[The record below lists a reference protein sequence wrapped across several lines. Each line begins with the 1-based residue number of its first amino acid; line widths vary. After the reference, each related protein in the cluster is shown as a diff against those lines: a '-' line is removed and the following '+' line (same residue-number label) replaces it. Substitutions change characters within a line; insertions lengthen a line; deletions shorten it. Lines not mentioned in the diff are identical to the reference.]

1 MHAQFSSNI
10 DGVANTWAPITM
22 KAKHAQPPVIH
33 GPPLLASG
41 CCCCLTVCHGW
52 SSTSICCVQ
61 GVSGDL
67 EDLLPGL
74 CALCHQ
80 WLSDVVFQRFRG
92 MSNGSFDLNEW
103 FSNPRVAF
111 HLRVRLARDHVCF
124 SLWSGNLHVIKP
136 VQFCAP

>member
-1 MHAQFSSNI
+1 M
-10 DGVANTWAPITM
+10 
-22 KAKHAQPPVIH
+22 
-33 GPPLLASG
+33 
-41 CCCCLTVCHGW
+41 
-52 SSTSICCVQ
+52 Q

-92 MSNGSFDLNEW
+92 MAQGSFDLNEW

-111 HLRVRLARDHVCF
+111 HLRVRPAGLTDSIQKLCDRGWCHTHLAAVQVQVC
-124 SLWSGNLHVIKP
+124 KP
-136 VQFCAP
+136 KEWTLCRCSRRHRT